1 MRKVKFFYRMALQFS
16 QPIWQHSFSLRA
28 FPLPLPEQ
36 QIYGL
41 SWSLEPDVPMT
52 FQRDCFGN
60 VVGSGRFEDQHNHFQ
75 YEMSGVAWLE
85 PARKK
90 RETCP
95 APLSVSVGSLPNDRA
110 FAAFLAAV
118 PFFGRCRRIRAGGA
132 VDELSASAIS
142 V

>member
-16 QPIWQHSFSLRA
+16 QPVWQHSFSLRA

-41 SWSLEPDVPMT
+41 SWSLEPDVSLT

-90 RETCP
+90 TGDLSG
-95 APLSVSVGSLPNDRA
+95 PLSVSVGSLSNDRA
-110 FAAFLAAV
+110 FAAFFAAM
-118 PFFGRCRRIRAGGA
+118 PSFRRCCRIRAGGA